1 MSTSWILQF
10 GIVSSPI
17 QNLQENFVVSQ
28 TKVALCIQL
37 IQMDSLVVV
46 DLGVVFRFGSEPE
59 AVLFWVI
66 EGLVLTP
73 TRA

>member
-66 EGLVLTP
+66 EGLFLTP